1 MDGVAMST
9 FTIDSANNIAVFAS
23 HEEATA
29 AKINNAEYFG
39 SARELNKLAGSW
51 PATRLV
57 ETWNSFAGVAPFDNL
72 KPVKKFKDRKT
83 AVTRIWDAIRQLLP
97 NVAEQAPDA
106 APAKGKRDKDAKKG
120 TKRHTARPSAKKT
133 ASVAREGSK
142 KAEVVD
148 LMRRPKGVMLAEIM
162 KKTGWQAHTVR
173 GFVSGTL
180 IKKLGLKVEAFRSD
194 DKERCYRITG

>member
-9 FTIDSANNIAVFAS
+9 FTIDPNNNIAAFAS
-23 HEEATA
+23 QDEATA
-29 AKINNAEYFG
+29 APINNAEYFG

-51 PATRLV
+51 PTNRLV
-57 ETWNSFAGVAPFDNL
+57 EVWNSFAGVAPFDNL

-83 AVTRIWDAIRQLLP
+83 AVTRIWATIQRLLP
-97 NVAEQAPDA
+97 NVGEQAPDV

-120 TKRHTARPSAKKT
+120 TKRHTARPAAKKT
-133 ASVAREGSK
+133 ANVAREGSK
-142 KAEVVD
+142 KAEVLA
-148 LMRRPKGVMLAEIM
+148 LMRRTKGVTLAEIM
-162 KKTGWQAHTVR
+162 EKTGWQAHTVR

-180 IKKLGLKVEAFRSD
+180 TKKLGLNVESFRSD